1 MTGAGMLI
9 CLSAPLIN
17 LISPVA
23 AWIKFQEVLDLQYGI
38 SHQRRSRNGTP
49 CQAHLS
55 FELKLMK
62 VKLQRFV
69 VFFLSVIYISVPVGA
84 QKKITREPSVKAAD
98 AEARNL
104 RKQQLLLLHE
114 NLLSRTLDSIK
125 KMDEVAL
132 RLSVRNQL
140 LHLSLGE

>member
-1 MTGAGMLI
+1 
-9 CLSAPLIN
+9 
-17 LISPVA
+17 
-23 AWIKFQEVLDLQYGI
+23 
-38 SHQRRSRNGTP
+38 
-49 CQAHLS
+49 
-55 FELKLMK
+55 MK

-84 QKKITREPSVKAAD
+84 QKKTVREPPVKAAD